1 MPISVFT
8 SGNHQ
13 SDTVAGVAVLLSA
26 RVCAAVFVPAPDS
39 LGGPEPQHSPP
50 LLQSS
55 CAILATIL
63 YLKIASPDLGP
74 SRTFLFFVFLFDVL
88 FAARPLLPRQPG

>member
-1 MPISVFT
+1 MPVSGFT

-13 SDTVAGVAVLLSA
+13 SDMVAGVTVLLSA

-39 LGGPEPQHSPP
+39 LGGPEPQHSAPR
-50 LLQSS
+50 LQSS

-74 SRTFLFFVFLFDVL
+74 SRTFFSFLCFS
-88 FAARPLLPRQPG
+88 F